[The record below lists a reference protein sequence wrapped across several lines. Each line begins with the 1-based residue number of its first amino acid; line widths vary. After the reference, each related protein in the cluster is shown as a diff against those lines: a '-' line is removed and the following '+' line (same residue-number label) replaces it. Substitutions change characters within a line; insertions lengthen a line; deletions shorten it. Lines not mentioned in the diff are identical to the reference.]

1 MLWTEAAFS
10 ACLAWHWL
18 DHHWQC
24 NWWVVWTSSRMCA
37 GKRRTLRAT
46 IVIIFSHMTKYV
58 SVFAKCDTIFRLF
71 FLEITTHSNFW
82 LSQGGKYYIDFVRNL
97 LLFTAVKKFWKFFK
111 NWQSYRHEFGVYYFF
126 GTQCMSWLLFLT
138 QATIFMLTL
147 RPLCTIPVGDP
158 RRELVQVVS

>member
-1 MLWTEAAFS
+1 VNWSSVFS
-10 ACLAWHWL
+10 MFSMTLTRPSLTMQLMSGVNVFTHVCGQKA
-18 DHHWQC
+18 D
-24 NWWVVWTSSRMCA
+24 TSSNYCDNIQPYDKICFSFCQMWHDFQ
-37 GKRRTLRAT
+37 
-46 IVIIFSHMTKYV
+46 IV
-58 SVFAKCDTIFRLF
+58 